1 MKSGFA
7 AGREAQAEDAIAG
20 IPHLRPTNIS
30 QFGEIQFPELT
41 RYVPKASLSD
51 SDLLE
56 KGEVLFN
63 NTNSTE
69 WVGKSAVFDDDRKC
83 CCSNHIT
90 RLKPKADITDAF
102 FLSAM
107 LNAIRSTGYF
117 GLLATNFVNQAGI
130 NTTTLGG
137 VRLPIPDPKTQE
149 RIAAEVT
156 RRRQKA
162 QELRAAAKKDW
173 EEAKRAFQRALLGE

>member
-1 MKSGFA
+1 MRRRLNDGKFPARVLVEICEPMKSGFA

-20 IPHLRPTNIS
+20 IPDLRPTNIS

-51 SDLLE
+51 PDLLE

-69 WVGKSAVFDDDRKC
+69 WVGKSAVFGDDDPC

-90 RLKPKADITDAF
+90 RLKPKADVANPV

-130 NTTTLGG
+130 KHEHSCRGKTADPRPKHTATDRCGG
-137 VRLPIPDPKTQE
+137 YAPT
-149 RIAAEVT
+149 
-156 RRRQKA
+156 
-162 QELRAAAKKDW
+162 
-173 EEAKRAFQRALLGE
+173 